1 MIVLAQ
7 FSPTSPLPI
16 IPHTNPHRSQ
26 LFLIGPHRSEP
37 FATGRPATSS
47 DMLGSRGTFVFSE
60 SRQFFRNDCRSG
72 NHRKTITIKET
83 DEPRKDGVQGKPG
96 KL

>member
-37 FATGRPATSS
+37 YATGRPATNS
-47 DMLGSRGTFVFSE
+47 DMLGIRGTFGKPTIISKRLSFVE
-60 SRQFFRNDCRSG
+60 PSG
-72 NHRKTITIKET
+72 YITIKET

-96 KL
+96 KLS